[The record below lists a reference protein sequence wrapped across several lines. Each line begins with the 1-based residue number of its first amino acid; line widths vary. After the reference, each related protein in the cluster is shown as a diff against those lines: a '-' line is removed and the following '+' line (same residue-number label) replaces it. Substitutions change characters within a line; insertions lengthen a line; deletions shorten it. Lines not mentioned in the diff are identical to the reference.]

1 MPLNY
6 RYNTLVKGTRGEW
19 VEVNDADG
27 TMLGDEYSGKTMYVI
42 SIYLKE
48 RWFNSTCS
56 ITPLEPQGHRVRS
69 GAVGIDDR
77 VL

>member
-42 SIYLKE
+42 SIYTGTSKRDGL
-48 RWFNSTCS
+48 
-56 ITPLEPQGHRVRS
+56 IQPV
-69 GAVGIDDR
+69 V
-77 VL
+77 

>member
-42 SIYLKE
+42 YL
-48 RWFNSTCS
+48 
-56 ITPLEPQGHRVRS
+56 TPQREMV
-69 GAVGIDDR
+69 
-77 VL
+77 